1 MISTGCSNASQSIGA
16 MGSYGVETMQASGAD
31 RAQGEGS
38 LLRPVDSSVRGLE
51 MEGSNGAA
59 PWLPRQDPAFGE
71 ALDKPG
77 PWAKQDFEPMAMP

>member
-38 LLRPVDSSVRGLE
+38 PLQPPDSIARGCRWRVQTELPHGCPTKTGLLERP
-51 MEGSNGAA
+51 
-59 PWLPRQDPAFGE
+59 
-71 ALDKPG
+71 
-77 PWAKQDFEPMAMP
+77 

>member
-38 LLRPVDSSVRGLE
+38 PLRPVDSRVRGLR
-51 MEGSNGAA
+51 MEATLGIVITIQH
-59 PWLPRQDPAFGE
+59 PLLLLP
-71 ALDKPG
+71 
-77 PWAKQDFEPMAMP
+77 